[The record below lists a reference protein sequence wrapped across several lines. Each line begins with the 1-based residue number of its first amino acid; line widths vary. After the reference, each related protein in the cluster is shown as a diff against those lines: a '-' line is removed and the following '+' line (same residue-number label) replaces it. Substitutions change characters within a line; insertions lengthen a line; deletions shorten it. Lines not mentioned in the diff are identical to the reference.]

1 MNRAYLTGI
10 RAVTAVAILSTAG
23 TASVAAQDAKAQGA
37 KVFVDQKCALCHSID
52 GKGNPKGPMEE
63 ALSKLS
69 DDEIRAWIT
78 DAKGMTEKT
87 KADPQAPDER
97 VQAAQERRGRA
108 CRVSLGDEEEVAPGP
123 ETSSRSASRPGH

>member
-1 MNRAYLTGI
+1 MNRISPTGI
-10 RAVTAVAILSTAG
+10 RTAISLVILSV
-23 TASVAAQDAKAQGA
+23 ASGAFAAAQDAKAQGA
-37 KVFVDQKCALCHSID
+37 KVFADQKCALCHSID

-87 KADPQAPDER
+87 KAIRKPPMKQFTLPKKDVDA
-97 VQAAQERRGRA
+97 
-108 CRVSLGDEEEVAPGP
+108 LVAYL
-123 ETSSRSASRPGH
+123 SAIKKK